1 MDLGW
6 GEGWIMAW
14 LMFFPLMALGWGE
27 GWIMTWL
34 MFLPLMTLGW
44 GDSLCGF
51 RAVLAPLRGTFVY
64 GIRPVRPVKMVHP
77 CTSFT

>member
-6 GEGWIMAW
+6 GTGW
-14 LMFFPLMALGWGE
+14 LMAKWILMSLVT
-27 GWIMTWL
+27 M
-34 MFLPLMTLGW
+34 GW

-64 GIRPVRPVKMVHP
+64 GIRPVGPVKMVHP
-77 CTSFT
+77 CPNFT